1 MIRIPG
7 VLVIS
12 LLIRPHEKPNLAH
25 LVLHEKPN
33 LAHLVLFSSFMFLK
47 NPVRTSLTRSHE
59 TLIFNSL
66 KALFASNPGPSRLR
80 ISRTL

>member
-12 LLIRPHEKPNLAH
+12 LLIRP
-25 LVLHEKPN
+25 HEKPN

-47 NPVRTSLTRSHE
+47 NPVRTSLTRSHG